1 MGGCAR
7 KGELPPASLAAQV
20 HMKDIKNLIKDIYAT
35 VGTDWLDKAIAEGF
49 AKDLGSRLIETSRS
63 RHEAP
68 RLRLSQ
74 LGSKCP
80 CQLWHSIHTPEL
92 AEPIK
97 PWTQIKFTYGH
108 ILEALVISMAKAAG
122 HEVLGEQDELVL
134 DGVVGH
140 RDCVIDGY
148 TVDVKSAGR
157 LTFQKYKDG
166 SLVNNDPFG
175 YLDQLDAYIAASA
188 DDDLVSFKDRGYI
201 LAVNQ
206 ELGHLALHEHT
217 ARSDY
222 IRRRIEEYQRIV
234 QRDHPPSC
242 SCGTIEDGKSGNIR
256 LDVKASYNPFKYACK
271 PNVRCFLYADGPR
284 YLTKVVRKPDV
295 PEVNREGRIIY
306 AN

>member
-1 MGGCAR
+1 
-7 KGELPPASLAAQV
+7 
-20 HMKDIKNLIKDIYAT
+20 MKDIKNLIKDIYAT
-35 VGTDWLDKAIAEGF
+35 VGTDWLDKAIADGF

-63 RHEAP
+63 KTQAP

-74 LGSKCP
+74 MGDKCP
-80 CQLWHSIHTPEL
+80 SQLWHSIHTPEL

-108 ILEALVISMAKAAG
+108 ILESLVISMAKAAG
-122 HEVLGEQDELVL
+122 HEVVGEQDELIL

-157 LTFQKYKDG
+157 LTFTKYKDG
-166 SLVNNDPFG
+166 SLVHNDPFG

-188 DDDLVSFKDRGYI
+188 DDNLVRVKDRGYI

-206 ELGHLALHEHT
+206 ELGHLALHEHELRYDHISRRVDEYKRII
-217 ARSDY
+217 ARS
-222 IRRRIEEYQRIV
+222 
-234 QRDHPPSC
+234 HPPDCTCRSI
-242 SCGTIEDGKSGNIR
+242 SDGNSGNQR
-256 LDVKASYNPFKYACK
+256 LDVRGSYNPFKYCCK
-271 PNVRCFLYADGPR
+271 PHLRCFLYADGPR
-284 YLTKVVRKPDV
+284 YLTVVKRKPDV
-295 PEVNREGRIIY
+295 PEVNKLGQIIY